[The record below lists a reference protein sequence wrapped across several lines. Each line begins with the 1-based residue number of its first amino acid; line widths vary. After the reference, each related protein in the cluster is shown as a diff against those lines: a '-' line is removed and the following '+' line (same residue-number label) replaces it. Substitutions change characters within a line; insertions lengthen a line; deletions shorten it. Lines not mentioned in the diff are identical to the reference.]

1 MKTFVLNL
9 LAYVCAFSAY
19 AQDIKV
25 KKGQIM
31 IDNNVVASI
40 KEEKN
45 GYLFS
50 NPDGSPVIT
59 VYITSYTKGKVQTH
73 DQWLIFTSPDG
84 KTFELPNPKDRLLIS
99 FNNCKIDCVV
109 AGSNALVASS
119 HNNTCGSLAS
129 ARAIATRCF

>member
-50 NPDGSPVIT
+50 NPDGSPIIT
-59 VYITSYTKGKVQTH
+59 VYITSYTKGKVRTPEE
-73 DQWLIFTSPDG
+73 WLICT
-84 KTFELPNPKDRLLIS
+84 
-99 FNNCKIDCVV
+99 
-109 AGSNALVASS
+109 
-119 HNNTCGSLAS
+119 
-129 ARAIATRCF
+129 

>member
-9 LAYVCAFSAY
+9 LACACVFSSY

-59 VYITSYTKGKVQTH
+59 VYITSYTKGKVQTP
-73 DQWLIFTSPDG
+73 DQWLICTSPDG
-84 KTFELPNPKDRLLIS
+84 KTFELPTPKDRLLLS
-99 FNNCKIDCVV
+99 FNKIYTHKLFD
-109 AGSNALVASS
+109 SNPQLLTK
-119 HNNTCGSLAS
+119 N
-129 ARAIATRCF
+129 

>member
-50 NPDGSPVIT
+50 GDLRRSGPLYSKSD
-59 VYITSYTKGKVQTH
+59 
-73 DQWLIFTSPDG
+73 LIPLS
-84 KTFELPNPKDRLLIS
+84 NLLLLEKLE
-99 FNNCKIDCVV
+99 N
-109 AGSNALVASS
+109 
-119 HNNTCGSLAS
+119 
-129 ARAIATRCF
+129 

>member
-1 MKTFVLNL
+1 MTKRREMKTFVLNL
-9 LAYVCAFSAY
+9 LVCACVFPSY

-31 IDNNVVASI
+31 LDNNIVASI

-59 VYITSYTKGKVQTH
+59 VYITSYTKGERYK
-73 DQWLIFTSPDG
+73 
-84 KTFELPNPKDRLLIS
+84 LPTN
-99 FNNCKIDCVV
+99 
-109 AGSNALVASS
+109 G
-119 HNNTCGSLAS
+119 
-129 ARAIATRCF
+129 